1 MKTRVCMGLMLALGA
16 CKADETKTTPVAQP
30 PAAEQAQAE
39 VKPEAAKVEAAEAP
53 KAAPAA
59 AGFQKL
65 TFDAAEVASL
75 SQGTIEKG
83 LRWKDTSGDNVL
95 FLDRIEKK
103 GQVTG
108 TDVLTTTM
116 GAHHY
121 RMVDGK
127 WTSVRDYKEVV
138 DQCEFDTI
146 AEVRIDA
153 NDWSLTDINAD
164 GVAEATWAW
173 YSGCASDVSP
183 TTKKVMLTIGGEKYP
198 LRGDTQVDPGNGELT
213 GGDFK
218 ADPAFSKIDATFLE
232 HAKTIWKKSGN

>member
-1 MKTRVCMGLMLALGA
+1 MKLRMCMGMFVALAA
-16 CKADETKTTPVAQP
+16 CKADEAKTPEAQP
-30 PAAEQAQAE
+30 PQPEQAKVE
-39 VKPEAAKVEAAEAP
+39 VKPATEADEPAKAPQAA
-53 KAAPAA
+53 AAPAA
-59 AGFQKL
+59 FQKMA
-65 TFDAAEVASL
+65 FDAAEVATLTS
-75 SQGTIEKG
+75 GKIEKG

-108 TDVLTTTM
+108 TDVLTTIM
-116 GAHHY
+116 GAHHF
-121 RMVDGK
+121 RLTDGK

-153 NDWSLTDINAD
+153 NDWSLTDINND

-198 LRGDTQVDPGNGELT
+198 LRGDTQVDPGNGELM

-218 ADPAFSKIDATFLE
+218 PDPAFSKIDAAFLE